1 MFHSCFW
8 LLDNHTGESGG
19 SPAPVR
25 EVSEVGLF
33 LSTAQSSPRV
43 HLSGVGV
50 VPVLPSTSHLPSP
63 HFQFQNMTCRRS
75 RIHASPAV
83 SEPQP
88 VLGVGPYSSLTG
100 AASVLEKGV
109 GSRALGPGWDAVPG
123 DLQELTKLLGVSATG
138 WLPEVI
144 SHSANT

>member
-25 EVSEVGLF
+25 EVSDVGLL

-50 VPVLPSTSHLPSP
+50 VPVLPSTSHPPSP
-63 HFQFQNMTCRRS
+63 HFHFQDMTCRRS

-88 VLGVGPYSSLTG
+88 VLRGGAIFFPNRSCFCLGKGSWIQSPRTRVGCSSWRPP
-100 AASVLEKGV
+100 
-109 GSRALGPGWDAVPG
+109 RAHKAPGCQCNWMAP
-123 DLQELTKLLGVSATG
+123 
-138 WLPEVI
+138 
-144 SHSANT
+144 